1 MNASHLLEEY
11 GYYLFNDDVMRSRI
25 PDDVYKAFHEAVLKK
40 ESMSK
45 DIAAV
50 IAKAMKEWAIEK
62 GATHFTHWF
71 TPLNGKTAE
80 KHDAFLEL
88 DGDKPILEFS
98 GKLLRKGE
106 PDASSFPT
114 GGLRATFE
122 ARGYTAWDCTSP
134 AFVKNHT
141 LYIPTLF
148 CSYTGEALDHKTPLL
163 KSCEVLNKEAVRLL
177 KLLGLEVNNV
187 ESFVGSEQ
195 EYFLVLEEYFEKRLD
210 LKFTGRTLF
219 GLPAPKGQELE
230 DHYFGSIKSKVA
242 DFMQELDY
250 ELWKYGVPSKTK
262 HNETAP
268 AQHEVACIYRNV
280 NITTDNNN
288 LLMQLAQ
295 DIAQKHG
302 LRCLLHEKPF
312 KGINGSGKH
321 NNWSVITNTGVNLFK
336 PGQDPIN
343 NTLFLASLACV
354 IKGVHEYADLL
365 SLSIASP
372 SNDLRLGGNEA
383 PPAIISLFLGEELEA
398 VITAILENKKLSSKV
413 KNRFQ
418 TGVNV
423 VFDFA
428 KDNTDR
434 NRTSPFA
441 FTGNK
446 FEFRGVGSSQ
456 SIASVNTM
464 LNAILACQMHE
475 MADLI
480 EDGNDVMEVIRTFIS
495 NHKDIIFGGDG
506 YSRAWEVEAK
516 KRGLSNLNNTV
527 DALQTFKNE
536 KMRKM
541 LIELGIFNEVELDSR
556 YAVLLDNYSKT
567 LHVESLTAIKM
578 VKSEI
583 YPAAVKYLGSISD
596 VVNSLRNNRINNSF
610 VLEDVVKLSD
620 LLEKTKKIIV
630 FLEEEVIIAEK
641 IIDSLEKACYYRDRI
656 LASMNE
662 LREVVDMME
671 EVVSKDAWPIPTYT
685 DLLFGI

>member
-1 MNASHLLEEY
+1 MNSNYLIDEY
-11 GYYLFNDDVMRSRI
+11 GFYLFNDEVMKSRI
-25 PDDVYKAFHEAVLKK
+25 PAETYEAFHKALLNK

-45 DIAAV
+45 DIATI

-122 ARGYTAWDCTSP
+122 ARGYTAWDTTSP

-148 CSYTGEALDHKTPLL
+148 CSYTGESLDHKTPLL

-177 KLLGLEVNNV
+177 KLLNVEVDNV

-195 EYFLVLEEYFEKRLD
+195 EYFLVLEDYYKKRLD

-230 DHYFGSIKSKVA
+230 DHYFGSIKTKVA
-242 DFMQELDY
+242 EFMQDLDR

-268 AQHEVACIYRNV
+268 AQHEIACIYRNV

-288 LLMQLAQ
+288 LVMQLAQ
-295 DIAQKHG
+295 DIAQNHG

-312 KGINGSGKH
+312 AGINGSGKH
-321 NNWSVITNTGVNLFK
+321 NNWSVITNTGINLFK
-336 PGQDPIN
+336 PGSDPIN

-365 SLSIASP
+365 SLSIASA

-383 PPAIISLFLGEELEA
+383 PPAIISLFLGEELEN
-398 VITAILENKKLSSKV
+398 VVEAILENKKISSKV

-456 SIASVNTM
+456 SIATVNTM
-464 LNAILACQMHE
+464 LNSILACE
-475 MADLI
+475 MKEMSDLI
-480 EDGNDVMEVIRTFIS
+480 ASGKDVLEVIKLFIS
-495 NHKDIIFGGDG
+495 EHKDILFGGDG

-516 KRGLSNLNNTV
+516 KRGLSNMNNTV
-527 DALQTFKNE
+527 DALSTFKNE
-536 KMRKM
+536 KMRNM
-541 LIELGIFNEVELDSR
+541 LVELGIFSEIELDSR
-556 YAVLLDNYSKT
+556 YEVLLDNYAKT
-567 LHVESLTAIKM
+567 IHVESVTAIKM

-596 VVNSLRNNRINNSF
+596 IVNSLISNHINNEF
-610 VLEDVVKLSD
+610 VLEDAIKLSD
-620 LLEKTKKIIV
+620 LLQNTKRV
-630 FLEEEVIIAEK
+630 VDQLEYEVSNAESQE
-641 IIDSLEKACYYRDRI
+641 DLLSKAVYYRDKI
-656 LASMNE
+656 LPIMKE
-662 LREVVDMME
+662 LRCYVDKME

>member
-1 MNASHLLEEY
+1 MNSNHLLTEY
-11 GYYLFNDDVMRSRI
+11 GFYLFNDDVMKERI
-25 PDDVYKAFHEAVLKK
+25 PEDIYAAFKEAVSKK

-45 DIAAV
+45 DIATV
-50 IAKAMKEWAIEK
+50 IAKAMKEWALEK

-71 TPLNGKTAE
+71 TPLNGHTAE

-88 DGDKPILEFS
+88 DGDTPILEFS

-163 KSCEVLNKEAVRLL
+163 KSCEVLNKEAVKLL
-177 KLLGLEVNNV
+177 KLLEVEVDNV
-187 ESFVGSEQ
+187 ESFVGAEQ

-230 DHYFGSIKSKVA
+230 DHYFGSIKQKVSE
-242 DFMQELDY
+242 FMQELDY

-268 AQHEVACIYRNV
+268 SQHEVACIYRNV

-295 DIAQKHG
+295 DIALKHG
-302 LRCLLHEKPF
+302 LRCLLHEKPYE
-312 KGINGSGKH
+312 GINGSGKH
-321 NNWSVITNTGVNLFK
+321 NNWSVITNTGINLFK
-336 PGQDPIN
+336 PGSDPMN
-343 NTLFLASLACV
+343 NILFLASLACV
-354 IKGVHEYADLL
+354 IKGVSEYADLL

-383 PPAIISLFLGEELEA
+383 PPAIISLFLGDELEA
-398 VITAILENKKLSSKV
+398 VIEAIIDNKKLSSKV

-456 SIASVNTM
+456 SIACVNTM
-464 LNAILACQMHE
+464 LNAILAKE
-475 MADLI
+475 MRKMSELI
-480 EDGNDVMEVIRTFIS
+480 TNGMSAMEVIRLFVS
-495 NHKDIIFGGDG
+495 EHNRIIFGGDG
-506 YSRAWEVEAK
+506 YSKAWEVEAK

-527 DALQTFKNE
+527 DALTTYKNE
-536 KMRKM
+536 KMRSM
-541 LIELGIFNEVELDSR
+541 LVELGIFNEVELDSR
-556 YAVLLDNYSKT
+556 YIVLLENYSKT
-567 LHVESLTAIKM
+567 LHVEALTAIKM
-578 VKSEI
+578 VRSEI
-583 YPAAVKYLGSISD
+583 YPAGLKYLGSISD
-596 VVNSLRNNRINNSF
+596 VLISLRNNHVSNSF
-610 VLEDVVKLSD
+610 VLEDVMKLSS
-620 LLEKTKKIIV
+620 LLEKVKLTLTV
-630 FLEEEVIIAEK
+630 LEEKVNNAEG
-641 IIDSLEKACYYRDRI
+641 ITDSLEKARYYRDEV
-656 LASMNE
+656 LVLMNE
-662 LREVVDMME
+662 LRKDVDSME
-671 EVVSKDAWPIPTYT
+671 GVLSKEAWPIPTYT

>member
-1 MNASHLLEEY
+1 MNSNNLLDEY
-11 GYYLFNDDVMRSRI
+11 GYYLFTDEVMKSRI
-25 PDDVYKAFHEAVLKK
+25 PEETYKSFHEALLKK

-45 DIAAV
+45 DIATI
-50 IAKAMKEWAIEK
+50 IAKAMKDWAIEK

-88 DGDKPILEFS
+88 DGDTPILEFS

-122 ARGYTAWDCTSP
+122 ARGYTAWDTTSP

-177 KLLGLEVNNV
+177 RLLGIEVSNV

-219 GLPAPKGQELE
+219 GIPAPKGQELE
-230 DHYFGSIKSKVA
+230 DHYFGSIKNKVA
-242 DFMQELDY
+242 LFMQELDQ

-321 NNWSVITNTGVNLFK
+321 NNWSVITDSGINLFK
-336 PGQDPIN
+336 PGKDPIN

-383 PPAIISLFLGEELEA
+383 PPAIISLFLGDELESVINA
-398 VITAILENKKLSSKV
+398 VVENKKLSATSKD
-413 KNRFQ
+413 RFQ

-456 SIASVNTM
+456 SIATVNTM
-464 LNAILACQMHE
+464 LNSILAYEMRE

-480 EDGNDVMEVIRTFIS
+480 ASGMDTMEVIRKFIFE
-495 NHKDIIFGGDG
+495 HKDIIFGGDG

-527 DALQTFKNE
+527 EALKTLKNE
-536 KMRKM
+536 KMRKL
-541 LIELGIFNEVELDSR
+541 LIDLKVFNEVELDSR

-567 LHVESLTAIKM
+567 LHVESLTALKM

-596 VVNSLRNNRINNSF
+596 VLKSLIDNHINNGF
-610 VLEDVVKLSD
+610 VLEDVVKLSQ
-620 LLEKTKKIIV
+620 LLEKTKTIM
-630 FLEEEVIIAEK
+630 FELEEGIKTAET
-641 IIDSLEKACYYRDRI
+641 ITDSLEKASFYRDKI
-656 LASMNE
+656 LSSMNE

-671 EVVSKDAWPIPTYT
+671 EVISKDAWPIPTYI

>member
-1 MNASHLLEEY
+1 MNSNYLIDEY
-11 GYYLFNDDVMRSRI
+11 GFYLFNDEVMKSRI
-25 PDDVYKAFHEAVLKK
+25 PAETYEAFHKALLNK

-45 DIAAV
+45 DIATI

-122 ARGYTAWDCTSP
+122 ARGYTAWDTTSP

-148 CSYTGEALDHKTPLL
+148 CSYTGESLDHKTPLL

-177 KLLGLEVNNV
+177 KLLNVEVDNV

-195 EYFLVLEEYFEKRLD
+195 EYFLVLEDYYKKRLD

-230 DHYFGSIKSKVA
+230 DHYFGSIKTKVA
-242 DFMQELDY
+242 EFMQDLDR

-268 AQHEVACIYRNV
+268 AQHEIACIYRNV

-288 LLMQLAQ
+288 LVMQLAQ

-312 KGINGSGKH
+312 AGINGSGKH
-321 NNWSVITNTGVNLFK
+321 NNWSVITNTGINLFK
-336 PGQDPIN
+336 PGSDPIN
-343 NTLFLASLACV
+343 NTLFLANLACV

-365 SLSIASP
+365 SLSIASA

-383 PPAIISLFLGEELEA
+383 PPAIISLFLGEELEN
-398 VITAILENKKLSSKV
+398 VVEAILENKKISSKV

-456 SIASVNTM
+456 SIATVNTM
-464 LNAILACQMHE
+464 LNSILACE
-475 MADLI
+475 MKEMSDLI
-480 EDGNDVMEVIRTFIS
+480 ASGKDVLEVIKLFIS
-495 NHKDIIFGGDG
+495 EHKDILFGGDG

-516 KRGLSNLNNTV
+516 KRGLSNMNNTV
-527 DALQTFKNE
+527 DALSTFKNE
-536 KMRKM
+536 KMRNM
-541 LIELGIFNEVELDSR
+541 LVELGIFSEIELDSR
-556 YAVLLDNYSKT
+556 YEVLLDNYAKT
-567 LHVESLTAIKM
+567 IHVESVTAIKM

-596 VVNSLRNNRINNSF
+596 IVNSLINNHINNEF
-610 VLEDVVKLSD
+610 VLEDAIKLSNLLQNTKRVVDQLEYEVSNAESQED
-620 LLEKTKKIIV
+620 LL
-630 FLEEEVIIAEK
+630 
-641 IIDSLEKACYYRDRI
+641 SKAVYYRDKI
-656 LASMNE
+656 LPIMKE
-662 LREVVDMME
+662 LRFYVDKME

>member
-1 MNASHLLEEY
+1 MNSNHLLEEY
-11 GYYLFNDDVMRSRI
+11 GYYLFNDDEMKKRI
-25 PDDVYKAFHEAVLKK
+25 DSDTYKAFHEAVVNK

-45 DIAAV
+45 DIATV
-50 IAKAMKEWAIEK
+50 IAKAMKEWALEK

-88 DGDKPILEFS
+88 DGDTPILEFS

-122 ARGYTAWDCTSP
+122 ARGYTAWDTTSP

-177 KLLGLEVNNV
+177 KSLNVEVNNV

-268 AQHEVACIYRNV
+268 AQHEVACIYRNA

-336 PGQDPIN
+336 PGQDPAN
-343 NTLFLASLACV
+343 NILFLASLACV

-365 SLSIASP
+365 SLSIASL

-383 PPAIISLFLGEELEA
+383 PPAIISLFLGDELESL
-398 VITAILENKKLSSKV
+398 INAIIENKKLSSKT

-423 VFDFA
+423 VMDFA

-464 LNAILACQMHE
+464 LNSILAYE
-475 MADLI
+475 MREMSDLI
-480 EDGNDVMEVIRTFIS
+480 DSGKEPMDVIRTFFKE
-495 NHKDIIFGGDG
+495 HRDILFGGDG
-506 YSRAWEVEAK
+506 YSRSWEVEAK

-527 DALQTFKNE
+527 DALQTLKND
-536 KMRKM
+536 KMRNM
-541 LIELGIFNEVELDSR
+541 LIELGIFNDIELDSR
-556 YAVLLDNYSKT
+556 YHVLLDSYSKNV
-567 LHVESLTAIKM
+567 HVEALTAIKM

-583 YPAAVKYLGSISD
+583 YPACVKYLGSISD
-596 VVNSLRNNRINNSF
+596 VVNSLRNNHINNSF
-610 VLEDVVKLSD
+610 VLEDAIKLSE
-620 LLEKTKKIIV
+620 LLEKTKQYLV
-630 FLEEEVIIAEK
+630 ALEDEMNTAES
-641 IIDSLEKACYYRDRI
+641 ITDTLTKAYYYRDKI
-656 LASMNE
+656 LVLMND
-662 LREVVDMME
+662 LRKVVDMME
-671 EVVSKDAWPIPTYT
+671 EVVSKEAWPIPTYT